1 MNVLLVGGAGAVGQ
15 VYGYHLQ
22 RGGARVALFV
32 RPRVAA
38 ACAQGTVLYP
48 LRHRRERRPVT
59 FTPDAVFTS
68 LEDVAAA
75 AVLRPWDEVWLCVP
89 ADALEES
96 WLASVARAV
105 GHARIIALP
114 PGIESE
120 ERIRR
125 AFTDCEIVP
134 AMIGMVSYQAP
145 LPGEHVP
152 VPGIAFYFPPGAP
165 TSFGGPH
172 GDVVAKELVA
182 GGCPAVAKDHVGR
195 SSAFGSAILMPV
207 VAGLEASDWS
217 LRGFRRGDVP
227 ALSAAAAHEALAIT
241 AAKVGVAAPFL
252 TFLVTGI
259 VLGLAAWL
267 APKLVPFDLEAYL
280 RHHFGKVGAQTRLL
294 VAGYQKEGAARGL
307 KSSALTALIALANAR
322 RAAIDVEG

>member
-22 RGGARVALFV
+22 RGGARVTLFV

-38 ACAQGTVLYP
+38 ACEQGTVLYP
-48 LRHRRERRPVT
+48 LTRRRERHSVT
-59 FTPDAVFTS
+59 FTPDAVLTS

-75 AVLRPWDEVWLCVP
+75 AAVRPWDEVWLCVP
-89 ADALEES
+89 ADALEET

-125 AFTDCEIVP
+125 AFTDCAIVP

-145 LPGEHVP
+145 LPGEDVP
-152 VPGIAFYFPPGAP
+152 APGIAFYFPPGAP
-165 TSFGGPH
+165 TAFGGAH
-172 GDVVAKELVA
+172 GEAVAKELVA
-182 GGCPAVAKDHVGR
+182 GGCPAVAKDDVGR

-217 LRGFRRGDVP
+217 LRGFRRGDAP

-241 AAKVGVAAPFL
+241 AAKVGVAAPLL

-294 VAGYQKEGAARGL
+294 VAAYQKEGAARGL
-307 KSSALTALIALANAR
+307 ESSALGALIARANAR
-322 RAAIDVEG
+322 RDASNAS

>member
-32 RPRVAA
+32 RERVAA
-38 ACAQGTVLYP
+38 ACEQGTVLYP
-48 LRHRRERRPVT
+48 LTRRRERRPVT
-59 FTPDAVFTS
+59 FKPDAVFTS
-68 LEDVAAA
+68 LDDVAAA
-75 AVLRPWDEVWLCVP
+75 AALLPWDEVWLCVP
-89 ADALEES
+89 ADALEET
-96 WLASVARAV
+96 WLASIARAV
-105 GHARIIALP
+105 GHARIVALP
-114 PGIESE
+114 PGVESE

-145 LPGEHVP
+145 LPGEEVP
-152 VPGIAFYFPPGAP
+152 VPGIAFYFPPGGP
-165 TSFGGPH
+165 TAFGGPH
-172 GDVVAKELVA
+172 GKAVAQELVA
-182 GGCPAVAKDHVGR
+182 GGCPAVAKANVAS

-207 VAGLEASDWS
+207 VAGLEASEWS
-217 LRGFRRGDVP
+217 LRGFRRSDVP

-259 VLGLAAWL
+259 VLRLAAWL
-267 APKLVPFDLEAYL
+267 APKLAPFDLEAYL

-294 VAGYQKEGAARGL
+294 VAAYQKEGAARGL
-307 KSSALTALIALANAR
+307 ESGHLAALIELANAQRDGR
-322 RAAIDVEG
+322 RLM